1 MKKKFTAVFLTAT
14 ILFTSGITVFADRV
28 DAVIDKPYLA
38 LGADLSA
45 QEQMTVLSLLGLDDI
60 NVDDY
65 DIISITNADEHEY
78 LDKYL
83 DASIIGTRA
92 LSSVLVVGKEAGN
105 GIRVTTK
112 NISYCTEG
120 MYRNALLTAGIE
132 DADITVAGP
141 FSISG
146 TAALVGAIKAYETMT
161 GEEVSDANLDAA
173 NDELVLTGKL
183 VEEIGDSEKAEDL
196 IALVKKEVAENNL
209 TSAED
214 IQNVIEQACE
224 ELDIHLSA
232 DNKQQIADLM
242 KKIEGLDLDV
252 DKLKDQA
259 KDLYQKLEDLDFH
272 VDKESV
278 GNFFTRIIQAIV
290 DFFRGLFK

>member
-112 NISYCTEG
+112 NVSYCTEG

-232 DNKQQIADLM
+232 DNKQQIAGLM

-290 DFFRGLFK
+290 EFFRGLFK

>member
-242 KKIEGLDLDV
+242 KKIERLDLDV

-290 DFFRGLFK
+290 EFFRGLFK

>member
-232 DNKQQIADLM
+232 DNKQQIAGLM